1 MTEDPKAPAV
11 PAILGDVAHLGRRVP
26 GIEMFTLFSFVPVPV
41 LALGCLF
48 GSFFLWIALI
58 WMVVGMPLLDR
69 LMRRAAPDAPEGADF
84 ADADILLI
92 TLAVAHFALL
102 ALLLV
107 AVTGMTGLGIV
118 ERIAAFLACG
128 LFIGQVSG
136 ATAHELIHRADRRL
150 FQLGQ
155 WIYISLLYGQHV
167 SAHRLVHHPLVG
179 TRADPNTAVL
189 GESFWAYLGQVWPAE
204 FRAGWRAEQALPADA
219 RPKVPAYAVYL
230 AGGLGFVLLVWIVF
244 GLIGLVAYL
253 LLCLFAQMQILLV
266 DYVQHYGL
274 ERRRLGEGY
283 EPVGAGHSWD
293 APDPVSALWMLNA
306 PRHSDHHAHPA
317 RPYPNLALGDVQA
330 PGRAIL
336 PFSLPV
342 MSVIA
347 LSPRLWHR
355 MMDRRVRALRSRQ
368 AAAWPPAESRPPV
381 ESRAAS

>member
-1 MTEDPKAPAV
+1 MTEDPKAQAV
-11 PAILGDVAHLGRRVP
+11 PAILGSVLLGDVAHLGRRVP

-48 GSFFLWIALI
+48 GGIFLWIALI
-58 WMVVGMPLLDR
+58 WIVVGMPLLDR
-69 LMRRAAPDAPEGADF
+69 LIRRAAPDAPEGAAF
-84 ADADILLI
+84 PDADILTVALG
-92 TLAVAHFALL
+92 VAHFVLL
-102 ALLLV
+102 ALVL
-107 AVTGMTGLGIV
+107 AATTGMTGLGIV
-118 ERIAAFLACG
+118 ERIAAFLGCG

-150 FQLGQ
+150 SLLGE

-204 FRAGWRAEQALPADA
+204 FRAGLRAERA
-219 RPKVPAYAVYL
+219 RPGLNPYLIYL
-230 AGGLGFVLLVWIVF
+230 AGALGFVLLVWIVF
-244 GLIGLVAYL
+244 GLIGLGAYL
-253 LLCLFAQMQILLV
+253 LLCVFAQVQILLV

-274 ERRRLGEGY
+274 ERRRLGAGY
-283 EPVGAGHSWD
+283 EPVGPGHSWD
-293 APDPVSALWMLNA
+293 APNPVSALWMLNA

-317 RPYPNLALGDVQA
+317 RPYPNLALGDCGA

-336 PFSLPV
+336 PCALPV
-342 MSVIA
+342 MAMIA

-355 MMDRRVRALRSRQ
+355 MMDRRVRALRVRQ
-368 AAAWPPAESRPPV
+368 AAAWVPAEGPWI
-381 ESRAAS
+381 ESSAAS